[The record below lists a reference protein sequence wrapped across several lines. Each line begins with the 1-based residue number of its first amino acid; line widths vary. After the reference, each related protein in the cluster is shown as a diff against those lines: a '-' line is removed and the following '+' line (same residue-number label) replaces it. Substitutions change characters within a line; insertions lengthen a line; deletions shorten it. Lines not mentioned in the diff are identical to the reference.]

1 MALVREAYALAEDV
15 REQSP
20 DTARRLRRAA
30 VSVPA
35 HIAAAVSDPRTE
47 CPKHAFAARGALAE
61 VALCAGR
68 IPGEGSRELARKAE
82 TLELSVLFELGV
94 SGTVT

>member
-35 HIAAAVSDPRTE
+35 HIAAAVNKVVQDRPFMLVTFASGKLELWVSWRRLG
-47 CPKHAFAARGALAE
+47 AAR
-61 VALCAGR
+61 
-68 IPGEGSRELARKAE
+68 S
-82 TLELSVLFELGV
+82 LEYRAVHP
-94 SGTVT
+94 